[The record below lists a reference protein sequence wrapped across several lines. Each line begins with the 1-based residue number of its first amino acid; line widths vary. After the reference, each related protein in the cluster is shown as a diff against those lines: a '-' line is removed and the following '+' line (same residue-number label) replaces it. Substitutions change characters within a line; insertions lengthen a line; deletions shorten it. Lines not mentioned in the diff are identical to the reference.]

1 MTTAGGYVSGNPSTT
16 TVSPAAHVTPAAGAT
31 ALSVFDNSEI
41 QAVEIGR
48 LGLGANNFMSTL
60 LDIGAQLAGGKYGDL
75 NIAESMTNNYPEIKH
90 KEIDEVSVQYKN
102 NATVA
107 AGVTTLTFVSTV
119 GLQTGDILRSTVS
132 NEHIRVESVTNATT
146 LVVTRGF
153 GTIAA
158 AALTAGDDL
167 TLIGSAVATGVSF
180 RNAYAAN
187 ANDKVNYI
195 QKFTTAVQITDE
207 DKLSNKVNGQSN
219 FVNRMMQERLS
230 FHMNQIER
238 TALFGQKKSTT
249 DGSGR
254 TVYSTEG
261 VIQAALRGWTGDIS
275 SALTLT
281 TMERELSRPF
291 QYGGNSS
298 STKILVM
305 GSEARAT
312 LRGLFESRIQVQS
325 IENSET
331 KFATIDMN
339 AGKLVLVDHPFLDTV
354 SGYSKYGF
362 IIDPTTFN
370 VVYPQGQGFEDKMDG
385 KTKFR
390 MDPTS
395 TYALEK
401 GEYTTYLGFQSTNA
415 NALGAFK
422 IAA

>member
-1 MTTAGGYVSGNPSTT
+1 MATSGGYVSGNPSTT
-16 TVSPAAHVTPAAGAT
+16 TVSPTAPVTPAAGAT

-41 QAVEIGR
+41 KAVEIGR
-48 LGLGANNFMSTL
+48 LGLGANNFMSTI

-75 NIAESMTNNYPEIKH
+75 NVAESMTNNYPEIKH
-90 KEIDEVSVQYKN
+90 KEIDEVSVQYTN

-107 AGVTTLTFVSTV
+107 AGITTLTFVSTV
-119 GLQTGDILRSTVS
+119 GLQAGDILRSTVS

-158 AALTAGDDL
+158 AALTAADVL
-167 TLIGSAVATGVSF
+167 VLIGSAVATGVSF
-180 RNAYAAN
+180 RSAFAAN

-207 DKLSNKVNGQSN
+207 DKLSNKVNGQSQ

-238 TALFGQKKSTT
+238 TALFGQKKSGT

-261 VIQAALRGWTGDIS
+261 AIQAALRGWTGDIS
-275 SALTLT
+275 AALTLT

-291 QYGGNSS
+291 QYGSG
-298 STKILVM
+298 TKVLVM